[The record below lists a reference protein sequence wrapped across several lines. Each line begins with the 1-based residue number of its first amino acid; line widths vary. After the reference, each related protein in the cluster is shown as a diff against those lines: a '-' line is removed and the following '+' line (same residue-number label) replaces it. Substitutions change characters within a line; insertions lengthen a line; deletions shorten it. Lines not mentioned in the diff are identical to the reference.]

1 MPKKVLIVDDSPM
14 IRRIVGKILK
24 DSGYDVVM
32 AENGQKGVEAARRD
46 RPDLVIMD
54 IEMPVMN
61 GLQATA
67 SIKSDRSTAHIP
79 VLIFTSLGSEQ
90 DMRMALEAGGSGFLN
105 KPISKEEL
113 RATIS
118 FILETGSRGTA
129 G

>member
-32 AENGQKGVEAARRD
+32 AENGQEGVAAARRD

-67 SIKSDRSTAHIP
+67 SIKSDRSSAHIP
-79 VLIFTSLGSEQ
+79 VLIFTSPGSEQ
-90 DMRMALEAGGSGFLN
+90 DMRMALEAGSQ
-105 KPISKEEL
+105 
-113 RATIS
+113 
-118 FILETGSRGTA
+118 GTA